1 MEGSSSSIG
10 DYPLSMNQAQQVNSA
25 AQGASS
31 PPTLYRPSY
40 RKNEVDHQQ
49 AGSSS
54 QPASSSSGER
64 AYFLPYASQGGESC
78 IPPSTCSREPVYDEK
93 GFRLRAGCFPLRLS
107 PEGRALELLLV
118 TSSKD
123 KSRWTIPAGP
133 IQFGEI
139 AAETSCRET
148 RSKAGVSGRLRD
160 PERPVGVWLHP
171 DGKTKTSLFLL
182 DVLPEYEK
190 EWEQADRERKW
201 FSLSDAEQA
210 LQWKPLL
217 HRMFLALKHRLG
229 LFSSAPSSSTGGGM
243 DELTLLHP
251 PHHHQDTE
259 SMLSGT
265 TSNNTKAT
273 TNYQHLSPSS
283 SPSPSSTTTSSAG
296 VSTTPFHVTMPA
308 HSSSSSSAS
317 TSGEGLNALVESA
330 AGLEEGNGS
339 RRSTIALVRKGA
351 RTAPSTETV
360 SSSSATGHKRKA
372 AEQDDEDAER
382 ELGGEE
388 ERRLAG
394 GEEGETSLSDAPS
407 GGRKTRAR
415 TLQHQ

>member
-1 MEGSSSSIG
+1 MEGSSSSMG
-10 DYPLSMNQAQQVNSA
+10 DYPLSMNQPQQANST
-25 AQGASS
+25 AQGPSS
-31 PPTLYRPSY
+31 PSTLYRPSH
-40 RKNEVDHQQ
+40 RKNEVDPHQ

-54 QPASSSSGER
+54 PASSSSSDR

-93 GFRLRAGCFPLRLS
+93 GFRLRAGCFPLRPS
-107 PEGRALELLLV
+107 PEGRTLELLLV
-118 TSSKD
+118 TSKKD

-229 LFSSAPSSSTGGGM
+229 LLSSAPSSSTGGGM
-243 DELTLLHP
+243 DENTLLHP

-259 SMLSGT
+259 SLLSGT
-265 TSNNTKAT
+265 TSNNAAT

-308 HSSSSSSAS
+308 HSSSSFSTS

-351 RTAPSTETV
+351 RTAPSTETIS

-388 ERRLAG
+388 ERRFAG
-394 GEEGETSLSDAPS
+394 GEEGGTSLSDAAS
-407 GGRKTRAR
+407 GGGRKTRAR